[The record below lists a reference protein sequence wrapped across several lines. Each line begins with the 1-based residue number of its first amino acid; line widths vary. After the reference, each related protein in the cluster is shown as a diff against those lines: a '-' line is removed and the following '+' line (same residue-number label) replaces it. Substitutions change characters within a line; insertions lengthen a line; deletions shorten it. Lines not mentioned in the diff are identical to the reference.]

1 MSEYSSISTS
11 LFSEKTPSPPT
22 DQHRTDSAMDAERSS
37 DYARSHSI
45 EERKTTPMHRH
56 KKLKLKRRHNNDNK
70 ENIAQKQLKEKQ
82 QQQSG
87 KGSGCT
93 NITDEHGR
101 DYAENCV
108 KTEAENETDS
118 DLKLVENAYQY
129 ITDKTYPPGSTKN
142 EKRSIRRKAEK
153 LVVVKGE
160 LLYRKKDGNE
170 VGNPRRW

>member
-1 MSEYSSISTS
+1 MAIHHVTAAISEVIHPCIYTLVSREAAVLPIMGYYLLYNLLLLPQYSVSV
-11 LFSEKTPSPPT
+11 TPSIVPPKMWSP
-22 DQHRTDSAMDAERSS
+22 RT
-37 DYARSHSI
+37 
-45 EERKTTPMHRH
+45 K
-56 KKLKLKRRHNNDNK
+56 
-70 ENIAQKQLKEKQ
+70 
-82 QQQSG
+82 
-87 KGSGCT
+87 
-93 NITDEHGR
+93 HGR

-170 VGNPRRW
+170 VTQGVGK

>member
-22 DQHRTDSAMDAERSS
+22 DQHRTDSAMDAERSP

-70 ENIAQKQLKEKQ
+70 KNIAQKQFKEKQQ

-87 KGSGCT
+87 KGLGCT
-93 NITDEHGR
+93 NITNEHRR

-142 EKRSIRRKAEK
+142 EKRSIAKTQ
-153 LVVVKGE
+153 G
-160 LLYRKKDGNE
+160 
-170 VGNPRRW
+170 

>member
-1 MSEYSSISTS
+1 MKKISPRNNS
-11 LFSEKTPSPPT
+11 
-22 DQHRTDSAMDAERSS
+22 RRSS
-37 DYARSHSI
+37 SNNNQARV
-45 EERKTTPMHRH
+45 RKTQ
-56 KKLKLKRRHNNDNK
+56 D
-70 ENIAQKQLKEKQ
+70 
-82 QQQSG
+82 
-87 KGSGCT
+87 
-93 NITDEHGR
+93 ITDEHGR